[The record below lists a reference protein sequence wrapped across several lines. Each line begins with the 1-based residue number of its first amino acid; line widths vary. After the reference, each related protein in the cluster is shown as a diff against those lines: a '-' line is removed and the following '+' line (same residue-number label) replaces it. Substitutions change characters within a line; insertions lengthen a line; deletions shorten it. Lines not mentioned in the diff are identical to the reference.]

1 LSLNLDSPYFKKYG
15 KSTGGPLNPISELN
29 GRLHSLTG
37 AFKSISLNALKA
49 KHPTIKLNEQMWAE
63 VDRHYNENCECG
75 LKSKATV
82 EMVAQSIFEEQNEPR
97 AQEILKKKGDKE
109 NWDFN
114 TCLTYVKLLFGRN
127 TLQGQSMEE
136 QAIKDLSTDL
146 WRFELEIANDEL
158 DKKYCVDIVVKNKSS
173 KEIVGGIQVK
183 PQSYYHTGT
192 DHVTQA
198 NKKWDYPVYHLKY
211 DDMESKNWINRLE
224 VLSKFL

>member
-1 LSLNLDSPYFKKYG
+1 LIPYFVKYG
-15 KSTGGPLNPISELN
+15 YSTGGPLNPISEIDGQKL
-29 GRLHSLTG
+29 SLTS
-37 AFKSISLNALKA
+37 ASKTVSLNELKR
-49 KHPTIKLNEQMWAE
+49 KHPEILYHEQMFDAVDKHYHEKCKCGVKSKWDFETCLEWIKLL
-63 VDRHYNENCECG
+63 Y
-75 LKSKATV
+75 
-82 EMVAQSIFEEQNEPR
+82 
-97 AQEILKKKGDKE
+97 
-109 NWDFN
+109 
-114 TCLTYVKLLFGRN
+114 GRN
-127 TLQGQSMEE
+127 TLSGQKMESK
-136 QAIKDLSTDL
+136 AIKDLSTDL

>member
-1 LSLNLDSPYFKKYG
+1 MIPYFVKYG
-15 KSTGGPLNPISELN
+15 YSTGGPLNPISEIDGQKL
-29 GRLHSLTG
+29 SLTS
-37 AFKSISLNALKA
+37 ASKTVSLNELKR
-49 KHPTIKLNEQMWAE
+49 KHPEILYHEQMFDA
-63 VDRHYNENCECG
+63 VDKHYHEKCKCG
-75 LKSKATV
+75 VKSKKTI
-82 EMVAQSIFEEQNEPR
+82 EMIAKSVYDEQDRPE
-97 AQEILKKKGDKE
+97 AVVLLKKKGDDK
-109 NWDFN
+109 WDFE
-114 TCLTYVKLLFGRN
+114 TCLEWIKLLYGRN
-127 TLQGQSMEE
+127 TLSGQKMESK
-136 QAIKDLSTDL
+136 AIKDLSTDL